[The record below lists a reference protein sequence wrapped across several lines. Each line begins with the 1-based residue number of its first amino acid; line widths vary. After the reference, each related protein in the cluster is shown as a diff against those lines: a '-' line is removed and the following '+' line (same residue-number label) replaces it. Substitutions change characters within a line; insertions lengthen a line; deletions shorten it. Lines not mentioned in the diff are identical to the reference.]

1 MAKKQ
6 VSFAEKAKRG
16 KQKDDSKFVKYVKS
30 VRSEKT
36 GSWRFNESMIRLRGG
51 ETLDAALKRMD
62 VEANALDIEMPTFE
76 ESTPEPA
83 EVAENTASEEGA
95 TEETEAV
102 AESDSAK
109 EVAE

>member
-6 VSFAEKAKRG
+6 VSFAEKARRG
-16 KQKDDSKFVKYVKS
+16 KHQEDIKFVKYVKS

-51 ETLDAALKRMD
+51 ESLNDALKRMD

-76 ESTPEPA
+76 ESTPEP
-83 EVAENTASEEGA
+83 EVADSGESE
-95 TEETEAV
+95 TEETEPA
-102 AESDSAK
+102 AQSQ
-109 EVAE
+109 